1 MIVVFVRGGL
11 VPWDFIEVKDWYI
24 TWFPRPHHRPI
35 ADRFK
40 RILGMEAEVVLI
52 IQLRASVFL
61 LVRFLL
67 LRLDVLVNSD
77 CTDVLQLLFVG
88 VLNWVSFVLKQ
99 MYEVHDLLLA
109 ALQVVDLVFK
119 GGAEFIQL
127 CVLDG

>member
-1 MIVVFVRGGL
+1 LIVVFVRGGL